1 MISRYQVMG
10 RERVVYKSVVWANSP
25 EEAEQ
30 KFLGLLKAGQHNQ
43 YDMLVSGIDIEVE
56 PIDEEA

>member
-1 MISRYQVMG
+1 M
-10 RERVVYKSVVWANSP
+10 VYKSVVWANSP

>member
-1 MISRYQVMG
+1 MLTRYSVIG
-10 RERVVYKSVVWANSP
+10 RERVVYRGNVMANSP

-30 KFLGLLKAGQHNQ
+30 KFLGLLKRGDKS
-43 YDMLVSGIDIEVE
+43 YDMLVSGIEIEVE

>member
-1 MISRYQVMG
+1 MG
-10 RERVVYKSVVWANSP
+10 KERVVYKSIVWANSP

-30 KFLGLLKAGQHNQ
+30 KFLGLLKAGHNSQ
-43 YDMLVSGIDIEVE
+43 YDMLVSGIQIEVE